1 MSRWARTA
9 RGEVDCVALSSHCAS
24 RVRVLPGW
32 SAPPRARRGP
42 ARASARGRRE
52 PGPGPCPIPSCLRPG
67 PQDHRPSPRGCS
79 LGGPARRRGRG
90 ARRCPDSRRDPAR
103 GLSHRHLR
111 VGVHPAP
118 ARKTDANKIA
128 SAGTRIRTA
137 TATRLGRAPA
147 ARTTTNPRPGASA
160 RTAWTIPPGSGDVQG
175 DRASAGADDDSPRR
189 VRAPPESRNA
199 RRTRTRPTP
208 KPLTGSRG
216 RKVRGPPGEKGSV
229 CGGGPVSASAAA
241 ASSAEGLSVW
251 VG

>member
-90 ARRCPDSRRDPAR
+90 ARRGPDSRRDPAR
-103 GLSHRHLR
+103 GLSHRHPR

-160 RTAWTIPPGSGDVQG
+160 RTAWTTAPGSGDVQS
-175 DRASAGADDDSPRR
+175 DRASAGAG
-189 VRAPPESRNA
+189 E
-199 RRTRTRPTP
+199 
-208 KPLTGSRG
+208 GSF
-216 RKVRGPPGEKGSV
+216 
-229 CGGGPVSASAAA
+229 
-241 ASSAEGLSVW
+241 
-251 VG
+251 

>member
-1 MSRWARTA
+1 MRGRVRSCCPSARRPPRAPPRGSRVRPGTRRAVRESPHPRGSRFGDVTWARIAPGGLARIERRRIMSRWARTA

-103 GLSHRHLR
+103 GLSHRHPR

-160 RTAWTIPPGSGDVQG
+160 RTAWTTAPGSGDVQS
-175 DRASAGADDDSPRR
+175 DRASAGAG
-189 VRAPPESRNA
+189 E
-199 RRTRTRPTP
+199 
-208 KPLTGSRG
+208 GSF
-216 RKVRGPPGEKGSV
+216 
-229 CGGGPVSASAAA
+229 
-241 ASSAEGLSVW
+241 
-251 VG
+251 

>member
-1 MSRWARTA
+1 MILLFVMVIYVLAGYPTISALTRRSRGLGR
-9 RGEVDCVALSSHCAS
+9 
-24 RVRVLPGW
+24 
-32 SAPPRARRGP
+32 RRGAAP
-42 ARASARGRRE
+42 SAA
-52 PGPGPCPIPSCLRPG
+52 
-67 PQDHRPSPRGCS
+67 
-79 LGGPARRRGRG
+79 PARRRGRG

-199 RRTRTRPTP
+199 RRIRTRPTP
-208 KPLTGSRG
+208 KPLTGPRSPSPGAAAG
-216 RKVRGPPGEKGSV
+216 RSGALPVRRAQCVGAGPCLHRPLLRRAQKGSV
-229 CGGGPVSASAAA
+229 CGGGSARRLRRLPRR
-241 ASSAEGLSVW
+241 AEGLSVW
-251 VG
+251 VWVG